1 MGGWSWGEG
10 VERDLGSAVGS
21 GGSEVLQTWTYSGS
35 DTEVQC
41 GCGASWPEGGA
52 KGKRRVL

>member
-41 GCGASWPEGGA
+41 GCGVKLA
-52 KGKRRVL
+52 